1 MSEIKQLFQLPTLP
15 GIKRDGTLTD
25 GDNWTD
31 GQWIRF
37 QRGKVKKMGGVV
49 AMTALFS
56 GPPRAIYLW
65 PQLGFSQMT
74 SYSAYGIEQTVID
87 SNGVG
92 GFITDRLTAFAYNA
106 DTLWSVDSIYDAAAG
121 SPKALLLAVPTY
133 TGTNIDDRTETRV
146 YWADP
151 TDTNQF
157 SQVGLDATYGVAS
170 GGLYCSS
177 PYTTLYGNDG
187 KVTWSNANEPKNY
200 TTGDAGTARVTGM
213 KIVKGLPMRTGSG
226 PGGLLWSLDSL
237 TRQDYIGGSQIFR
250 FSPVGSKSTILAQN
264 SVIEYDGNYYWLGI
278 DRFLVTNGSQ
288 IAELPNQ
295 MNTNWFFDN
304 LNYSARQKIWAMK
317 VPRYGEI
324 WWFFPVGVATECT
337 SAVIYNVREQTWYD
351 ATCARSAGYSSQVF
365 RFPVMANSQT
375 EISYRLTLSAAF
387 AVAPSIGD
395 QILGT
400 ITGALGTVI
409 SYDAAGPTL
418 YVQETNAID
427 FAALETVA
435 NLTAPTSTPTVNA
448 IRPLYDCYMH
458 ENGHDLVE
466 NGISVAIQAY
476 AESNDF
482 GLPTGGTQIGGQQGL
497 NRWTRLTRVEPDFIQ
512 EGEIIM
518 SVIGREFAQAADTT
532 SINFPFTKNT
542 GKIDTRV
549 QYRSIR
555 LRFESNALGGHFE
568 AGKILLHTE
577 PGDIRS

>member
-37 QRGKVKKMGGVV
+37 QRGKLKKMGGMV

-56 GPPRAIYLW
+56 GPPRAMYLW
-65 PQLGFSQMT
+65 PQLGFSNLT
-74 SYSAYGIEQTVID
+74 SFSGYGVEQTVID
-87 SNGVG
+87 SNGLG
-92 GFITDRLTAFAYNA
+92 GFITDRLTAFTYSA
-106 DTLWSVDSIYDAAAG
+106 DVLWTVDSIYDAAAG
-121 SPKALLLAVPTY
+121 SSKSLLLAVPTY
-133 TGTNIDDRTETRV
+133 TATNIDDRTETKV

-151 TDTNQF
+151 TDITQF

-250 FSPVGSKSTILAQN
+250 FSPVGTKSTILAQN

-295 MNTNWFFDN
+295 MSTNWFFDN

-324 WWFFPVGVATECT
+324 WWFFPYGTAPECNK
-337 SAVIYNVREQTWYD
+337 AVIYNVREQTWYD
-351 ATCARSAGYSSQVF
+351 AICARSAGYSSQVF
-365 RFPVMANSQT
+365 CFPVLANNQA
-375 EISYRLTLSAAF
+375 EISYQLTISVAF
-387 AVAPSIGD
+387 VIAPAIGD
-395 QILGT
+395 QIFGDV
-400 ITGALGTVI
+400 TGARGIVSFYTAGTTSLYIQLIGSTQFATVETI
-409 SYDAAGPTL
+409 S
-418 YVQETNAID
+418 
-427 FAALETVA
+427 
-435 NLTAPTSTPTVNA
+435 NLTTPTNSPVVSA
-448 IRPLYDCYMH
+448 IRTLYDCYMH

-466 NGISVAIQAY
+466 NGTSVSIQAY

-482 GLPTGGTQIGGQQGL
+482 GLPTGGAQLNQPSGI
-497 NRWTRLTRVEPDFIQ
+497 NRWTRLVRVEPDFV
-512 EGEIIM
+512 M
-518 SVIGREFAQAADTT
+518 SGDMKMTVIGREFAQADDVT
-532 SINFPFTKNT
+532 SIDYPFGPNT
-542 GKIDTRV
+542 GKIDTRE

-555 LRFESNALGGHFE
+555 VRFESNTLGGNFE
-568 AGKILLHTE
+568 AGRIVLHTE
-577 PGDIRS
+577 PGDVRS